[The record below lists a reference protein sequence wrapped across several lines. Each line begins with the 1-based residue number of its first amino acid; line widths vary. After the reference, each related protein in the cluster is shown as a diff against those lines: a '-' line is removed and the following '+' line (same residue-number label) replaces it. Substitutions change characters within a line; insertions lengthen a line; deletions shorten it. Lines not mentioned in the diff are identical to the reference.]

1 MGLDYYDILKVNR
14 NATEDDLK
22 KSYRKLAMKWHP
34 DKNPNTKTEAEA
46 KFKQIS
52 EAYEAKYEVMFQVLS
67 DPQKRAVYD
76 QYGEEGLSD
85 MPPPGSTG
93 NNGRAGGFNPRNA
106 EDIFAEFFGSSPF
119 GFGSAGGPGRSMRF
133 QSDGGG
139 GMFGGFGGGNN
150 GSENNIFR
158 TYSEGTP
165 APKKPPPVE
174 SKLPCSLE
182 ELYSGSTRKMKISR
196 SIVDANGRQAQE
208 TEILTIVVKPGWKK
222 GTKIKFP
229 DKGNEQVNQ
238 LPADLVFVIDEKPH
252 DLFTRDGNDLITSR
266 RVTLAEAIGGTT
278 VNINTLDGRN
288 LPVGVAEIV
297 SPGYEFVV
305 PGEGM
310 PIAKEPR
317 NKGDLKIKFDVQ
329 FPARLTTEQKS
340 ALKRVLAG

>member
-1 MGLDYYDILKVNR
+1 RKKEIQNNNKKMGLDYYTILKVDK

-34 DKNPNTKTEAEA
+34 DKNPTTKTEAEA

-52 EAYEAKYEVMFQVLS
+52 EAYEVLS

-76 QYGEEGLSD
+76 QYGEEGLSG

-93 NNGRAGGFNPRNA
+93 NNGRAGGFNPRDA

-119 GFGSAGGPGRSMRF
+119 GFGSAGGGPGRSTRF

-139 GMFGGFGGGNN
+139 MFGGNN
-150 GSENNIFR
+150 GSENMFR
-158 TYSEGTP
+158 TYSDGTV
-165 APKKPPPVE
+165 PKKPPPVE

-182 ELYSGSTRKMKISR
+182 ELYTGSTRKMKISR
-196 SIVDANGRQAQE
+196 TIVDANGRQAQE
-208 TEILTIVVKPGWKK
+208 TEVLTIVVKPGWKK
-222 GTKIKFP
+222 GTKVKFP

-252 DLFTRDGNDLITSR
+252 DLFKRDGNDLITSAK
-266 RVTLAEAIGGTT
+266 VTLAEAIGGTT
-278 VNINTLDGRN
+278 VSIKTLDGRN
-288 LPVGVAEIV
+288 LPVGVTEIV
-297 SPGYEFVV
+297 SPGYELVV

-310 PIAKEPR
+310 PIAKEKGNR
-317 NKGDLKIKFDVQ
+317 GDLKIKFDVQ
-329 FPARLTTEQKS
+329 FPTRLSTDQKS
-340 ALKRVLAG
+340 ALKRVLVG

>member
-1 MGLDYYDILKVNR
+1 MGLDYYNVLKVDK

-34 DKNPNTKTEAEA
+34 DKNPNTKKEAEA

-52 EAYEAKYEVMFQVLS
+52 EAYEVLS

-93 NNGRAGGFNPRNA
+93 NTGRAGGFNPRNA

-119 GFGSAGGPGRSMRF
+119 GFGSAGGQGRSTRF
-133 QSDGGG
+133 QSDGG

-150 GSENNIFR
+150 NGGENIFR
-158 TYSEGTP
+158 TYSDGT

-196 SIVDANGRQAQE
+196 SIVDANGRQSQE

-252 DLFTRDGNDLITSR
+252 DFFKRDGNDLITSR

-278 VNINTLDGRN
+278 VSINTLDGRD
-288 LPVGVAEIV
+288 LPVGVTDIV
-297 SPGYEFVV
+297 SPGFELVV

-329 FPARLTTEQKS
+329 FPTRLTMDQKS
-340 ALKRVLAG
+340 ALKRVLVG